1 MKSTR
6 TYLIALLS
14 LLLIGGAAFAWRQY
28 TELTTL
34 RAQLLDNDGDRLRKQ
49 LADAQKRLKSLQ
61 DQLAAAR
68 NRRGSSDDAQPGDGA
83 PDDGPGGPGG
93 RAGRR
98 GGPGGFMS
106 AVMNN
111 PEAQKLL
118 AIQAKAQ
125 LDSRYAAL
133 FKSLNLTPEQLDQF
147 KSLLVEKQAAVM
159 DALQAARAQGLDPRT
174 DPAGFKAAVTQAQN
188 AVDQQ
193 IQQSLGDAGYA
204 QYQQY
209 QQTLPERN
217 TVTQLQ
223 TSLSYTQTPLTS
235 DQVDQMIQV
244 LAQTQPQKASN
255 GTTGTGGGGGMN
267 IGALMNGGGTS
278 AVTNDTITLAQSVL
292 TAPQVAAL
300 QQIQAQQQA
309 QQQLQALMRQNR
321 QGATPA
327 PTATAAK

>member
-1 MKSTR
+1 M
-6 TYLIALLS
+6 
-14 LLLIGGAAFAWRQY
+14 
-28 TELTTL
+28 
-34 RAQLLDNDGDRLRKQ
+34 
-49 LADAQKRLKSLQ
+49 
-61 DQLAAAR
+61 
-68 NRRGSSDDAQPGDGA
+68 
-83 PDDGPGGPGG
+83 
-93 RAGRR
+93 
-98 GGPGGFMS
+98 
-106 AVMNN
+106 
-111 PEAQKLL
+111 
-118 AIQAKAQ
+118 
-125 LDSRYAAL
+125 
-133 FKSLNLTPEQLDQF
+133 
-147 KSLLVEKQAAVM
+147 
-159 DALQAARAQGLDPRT
+159 
-174 DPAGFKAAVTQAQN
+174 TQAQN

-321 QGATPA
+321 QGT
-327 PTATAAK
+327 TAAPAKASK